1 MNSDI
6 NNDGDRDSDSDTVIN
21 SDSDNGNENDN
32 ETSCRPTVDFFLGG
46 GGNQKQNCN
55 LEIPPPAHPSLQ
67 FLSVTLILF
76 KKDFVNMTRQGSMN
90 IRGNYLALTLPHS
103 KGIYLAKINDFT

>member
-1 MNSDI
+1 MRMI
-6 NNDGDRDSDSDTVIN
+6 MK
-21 SDSDNGNENDN
+21 
-32 ETSCRPTVDFFLGG
+32 PAVDQLSIFLGG